1 MRGEE
6 KRLTAGLADPDER
19 DAGAINAIEF
29 LQVIDGLIQI
39 LNCFVVTYFH
49 SHFAPLQRL
58 SVPREAREQIRRQA
72 DEARLSQFHR
82 KIFSV
87 LIDAVSFMQQ
97 NDRRTLAFSF
107 WKSAR
112 RAHAFVDCN
121 HGKRGARGFF
131 PCHRSLRVIIAGK
144 P

>member
-39 LNCFVVTYFH
+39 LNCFVVTYLH

-58 SVPREAREQIRRQA
+58 SIAVDEREQIRRQA
-72 DEARLSQFHR
+72 DDDRLRQYER
-82 KIFSV
+82 KYFRV
-87 LIDAVSFMQQ
+87 LYEVLSFILQ
-97 NDRRTLAFSF
+97 NE
-107 WKSAR
+107 
-112 RAHAFVDCN
+112 
-121 HGKRGARGFF
+121 
-131 PCHRSLRVIIAGK
+131 
-144 P
+144 